1 MSESLEQGLRGLI
14 NLHLQRATPAQL
26 LDLVEGMIDA
36 ERPIILPQCW
46 RAASPAP
53 APVPAQGSRFTRLAA
68 DGTPMVCSKDEHVAV
83 HDAETGLIWSA
94 DSLGEANWADA
105 KKLTAGCQ
113 LMGKEDW
120 RLPTVKELL
129 SLIDYERY
137 DPAVVPDFFRG
148 SFGWT
153 WSSTAAKH
161 PSGYA
166 WFVDLDGGYSGR
178 GNVDS
183 PGRVRAVRAGQ
194 SLGLT
199 A

>member
-1 MSESLEQGLRGLI
+1 MSETFEQGLRDLLAVRI
-14 NLHLQRATPAQL
+14 QRAPRAEL
-26 LDLVEGMIDA
+26 LDLAEGMLEI
-36 ERPIILPQCW
+36 ESPIILSSI
-46 RAASPAP
+46 AAP
-53 APVPAQGSRFTRLAA
+53 AAARASRFTRLAF
-68 DGTPMVCSKDEHVAV
+68 DGTPMVCSKEEQVAV

-105 KKLTAGCQ
+105 KKLTAGCR

-129 SLIDYERY
+129 SLIDYERF
-137 DPAVVPDFFRG
+137 DPAVDPEYFRG
-148 SFGWT
+148 SYGWT
-153 WSSTAAKH
+153 WSSTAAKE

-166 WFVDLDGGYSGR
+166 WLVSLDVGLSNRDGVDFR
-178 GNVDS
+178 NH
-183 PGRVRAVRAGQ
+183 VRAVRAGQ

>member
-36 ERPIILPQCW
+36 ERPIILPEAW
-46 RAASPAP
+46 RTA
-53 APVPAQGSRFTRLAA
+53 APVPAPASASRFTRLAF
-68 DGTPMVCSKDEHVAV
+68 DGTPMVCSKEEPVAV

-105 KKLTAGCQ
+105 KKLTAGCR

-137 DPAVVPDFFRG
+137 DPAVDPEYFRG
-148 SFGWT
+148 SYGWT
-153 WSSTAAKH
+153 WSSTAAKE
-161 PSGYA
+161 PSGCA
-166 WFVDLDGGYSGR
+166 WDVSLGDGGSGR
-178 GNVDS
+178 SSVG
-183 PGRVRAVRAGQ
+183 GRSHVRAVRAGQ

-199 A
+199 V